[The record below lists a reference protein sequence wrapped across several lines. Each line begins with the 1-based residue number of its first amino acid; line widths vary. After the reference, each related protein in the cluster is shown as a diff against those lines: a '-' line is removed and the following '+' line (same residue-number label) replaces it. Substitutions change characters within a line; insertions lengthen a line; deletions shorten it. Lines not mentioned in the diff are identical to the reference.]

1 MVYSK
6 RDNGKGIRKSLA
18 SNGSGEFASARY
30 LIMTEFISPNR
41 PGTWGVLL
49 LAHGAPDKLEDI
61 PKFLLNVREGRPLPE
76 PAVKEIVRRYALIGG
91 GSPLLRLTT
100 LQAEAL
106 AKLIAHPVYVGM
118 RNWKPFIVDAVRRL
132 SGDGVERMVAVC
144 LAPQNSRTSIG
155 LYRNYLLDAVGQVRP
170 RMTVDFVE
178 SYHDHPG
185 LIEAFRER
193 AEAALLTAR
202 EEIGGPVPVVFTAH
216 SVPERTI
223 AGGDPYER
231 QVRETAALVAR
242 AMGLAEYR
250 LAFQSQG
257 MTAEKWIGP
266 TVESQ
271 IDELAQA
278 GGKNVLLL
286 PVGFVSDHV
295 EILYDIDVLF
305 RDYGKA
311 RGVAVRRAESLNDS
325 PKFAAALA
333 SLVTVRIKQVSGFRC
348 QVPGSNPADA

>member
-1 MVYSK
+1 M
-6 RDNGKGIRKSLA
+6 A
-18 SNGSGEFASARY
+18 STHNN
-30 LIMTEFISPNR
+30 IMQKEHILQLP
-41 PGTWGVLL
+41 PGPWGVLL
-49 LAHGAPDKLEDI
+49 LAHGAPDKLEVI
-61 PKFLLNVREGRPLPE
+61 PEFLLNVREGRPLPE
-76 PAVKEIVRRYALIGG
+76 PAVKEIVRRYSLIGG

-118 RNWKPFIVDAVRRL
+118 RNWKPFIPEAVRRL
-132 SGDGVERMVAVC
+132 CDDGARRVVAVC

-155 LYRNYLLDAVGQVRP
+155 LYRKYLTGAVEQVRP
-170 RMTVDFVE
+170 GLVVDFIE
-178 SYHDHPG
+178 SWHDHPG

-193 AEAALLTAR
+193 AAAALLAAR
-202 EEIGGPVPVVFTAH
+202 DETGGQVPVIFTAH

-223 AGGDPYER
+223 ADGDPYER
-231 QVRETAALVAR
+231 QVRETAALVAG
-242 AMGLAEYR
+242 AVGLTEYR

-257 MTAEKWIGP
+257 MTADKWIGP

-278 GGKNVLLL
+278 GGKSVLLV

-311 RGVAVRRAESLNDS
+311 RGVSVRRSESLNAS

-333 SLVTVRIKQVSGFRC
+333 SLVTARVEQLPRP
-348 QVPGSNPADA
+348 PGTPS

>member
-1 MVYSK
+1 M
-6 RDNGKGIRKSLA
+6 
-18 SNGSGEFASARY
+18 
-30 LIMTEFISPNR
+30 
-41 PGTWGVLL
+41 
-49 LAHGAPDKLEDI
+49 
-61 PKFLLNVREGRPLPE
+61 
-76 PAVKEIVRRYALIGG
+76 VKEITHRYSLIGG

-106 AKLIAHPVYVGM
+106 AKIIPHPVYVGM
-118 RNWKPFIVDAVRRL
+118 RNWKPFIIDAVRLL
-132 SGDGVERMVAVC
+132 SDDGMERVMAVC

-155 LYRNYLLDAVGQVRP
+155 LYRKYLMDAIEQVRP
-170 RMTVDFVE
+170 GLEVDFVE
-178 SYHDHPG
+178 SWHDHPG

-193 AEAALLTAR
+193 AAAALLAAR
-202 EEIGGPVPVVFTAH
+202 DETGGPIPVIFTAH

-223 AGGDPYER
+223 ADGDPYER

-242 AMGLAEYR
+242 AVGLTEYR

-266 TVESQ
+266 RVESQ

-278 GGKNVLLL
+278 GEENVLLV
-286 PVGFVSDHV
+286 PVGFVADHV

-311 RGVAVRRAESLNDS
+311 RGVAVRRSESLNAC

-333 SLVTVRIKQVSGFRC
+333 SLVTARIKEVSG
-348 QVPGSNPADA
+348 

>member
-1 MVYSK
+1 M
-6 RDNGKGIRKSLA
+6 
-18 SNGSGEFASARY
+18 
-30 LIMTEFISPNR
+30 
-41 PGTWGVLL
+41 

-61 PKFLLNVREGRPLPE
+61 PEFLLNVRGGRPLPE
-76 PAVKEIVRRYALIGG
+76 PMVKEIVHRYSLIGG
-91 GSPLLRLTT
+91 GSPLLRLTM

-106 AKLIAHPVYVGM
+106 SKLIAHPVYVGM
-118 RNWKPFIVDAVRRL
+118 RNWKPFIPEAVNRL
-132 SGDGVERMVAVC
+132 CNGGVERVVAVC

-155 LYRNYLLDAVGQVRP
+155 LYRKYLMDAVSEVCP
-170 RMTVDFVE
+170 ELVVDFVE

-193 AEAALLTAR
+193 VVAALQRVEQET
-202 EEIGGPVPVVFTAH
+202 GGAVPVIFTAH

-223 AGGDPYER
+223 AAGDPYEQ

-242 AMGLAEYR
+242 AAGLGEYR

-266 TVESQ
+266 TVEAQ

-278 GGKNVLLL
+278 GVKDVLLA

-305 RDYGKA
+305 RAYGKA
-311 RGVAVRRAESLNDS
+311 RGVRVWRSESLNAS
-325 PKFAAALA
+325 PKFVSALA
-333 SLVTVRIKQVSGFRC
+333 SLVAARVERGLQAS
-348 QVPGSNPADA
+348 